1 MSEIIREYLS
11 ATQLVSKD
19 QVRYFSLVVD
29 RVSTRCEMDEKIEAR
44 YTNISQNITV
54 LSRSKKYQQ
63 NGKQT
68 LAVALRK

>member
-1 MSEIIREYLS
+1 MSESIQEYLS
-11 ATQLVSKD
+11 STQLVNKD

-29 RVSTRCEMDEKIEAR
+29 RVSTRCEMDEKIETR
-44 YTNISQNITV
+44 YTDTSHNITD

-68 LAVALRK
+68 LAVALRN